1 MISIE
6 QKPKSNIKSHQ
17 SKTINIQMDLFEPC
31 SESDV
36 LYKEITDLRNGL
48 NKVRRRIFRD
58 LDEMQSEI
66 KLLKDENLKLK
77 FSLMHENVD
86 DFFVKEQ

>member
-1 MISIE
+1 
-6 QKPKSNIKSHQ
+6 
-17 SKTINIQMDLFEPC
+17 MDLFEPY

-36 LYKEITDLRNGL
+36 LYKEISDLRSGL

-58 LDEMQSEI
+58 LDDLQTEI
-66 KLLKDENLKLK
+66 KALKEENMKLK
-77 FSLMHENVD
+77 FSLLHDNNE